1 MQTSSSEFCA
11 SSSIIVK
18 TCSVVSTLTRPPS
31 TLYSTQMMS
40 VLPLLCD
47 GRYGVAGWIPVWH
60 RGVLYVI
67 LSKRVTVSLMEV
79 SVNTTETTMADVFQK
94 HLKSAAMNP
103 TLFSEIIVKTP
114 FKPYRRNKS
123 MSGTRWLNQNLTKYK
138 VMLAPWF
145 QGLIEEVHER
155 CDVPEELCAD
165 AVNMKM
171 QAKHM
176 YSDIGMSSQFDVGP
190 VVYDSMGDDVQLSRT
205 KLVRMPAMKCCWWT
219 EAYESGCKQYFGMTE
234 VDGVMGVVTNG
245 KYKEPFED
253 DEGFVVKSLSYDA
266 TLEALMISQ
275 PDLFSDEVK
284 EMHPDLFH
292 EQPDVATRCKKR
304 KNRGS

>member
-1 MQTSSSEFCA
+1 
-11 SSSIIVK
+11 
-18 TCSVVSTLTRPPS
+18 
-31 TLYSTQMMS
+31 MMS

-47 GRYGVAGWIPVWH
+47 GRYGVAGWIPVWYK
-60 RGVLYVI
+60 GVLYVI
-67 LSKRVTVSLMEV
+67 LSKSVTVSLMEV
-79 SVNTTETTMADVFQK
+79 SVNTSGTTMAVVLQK
-94 HLKSAAMNP
+94 HLKSAPINP
-103 TLFSEIIVKTP
+103 TVFAELIVRTP
-114 FKPYRRNKS
+114 FKPYKRNKN
-123 MSGTRWLNQNLTKYK
+123 MSGTRWLNHNLTRYK

-145 QGLIEEVHER
+145 KNLIAEVHTR

-165 AVNMKM
+165 AVEFKI
-171 QAKHM
+171 QPKHM
-176 YSDIGMSSQFDVGP
+176 YSDIGLSSQFDVGP
-190 VVYDSMGDDVQLSRT
+190 VVYDSMGDGVELSRT

-266 TLEALMISQ
+266 TLQALMISQ
-275 PDLFSDEVK
+275 PGLFSDEVK

-292 EQPDVATRCKKR
+292 EQPDVASRCKKR
-304 KNRGS
+304 KNRRS